1 VAASSADQVWSVHHH
16 LDTTSE
22 VPTLVIA
29 GRLGVE
35 GAATLRDALAAAA
48 AVHGHLR
55 LDLSSV
61 DYISS
66 AGLAALRDAEVRMQA
81 SGGTLVLAAVSD
93 VVQLA
98 FRIHN

>member
-1 VAASSADQVWSVHHH
+1 MASASADQVWSVHHH
-16 LDTTSE
+16 LDHTSE

-35 GAATLRDALAAAA
+35 GAATFRQALAAAA
-48 AVHGHLR
+48 AVHRHLR
-55 LDLSSV
+55 LDLSLV

-66 AGLAALRDAEVRMQA
+66 AGLTALRDAEAGMQA
-81 SGGTLVLAAVSD
+81 SGGTLSLVAVSD

-98 FRIHN
+98 FRIHQ